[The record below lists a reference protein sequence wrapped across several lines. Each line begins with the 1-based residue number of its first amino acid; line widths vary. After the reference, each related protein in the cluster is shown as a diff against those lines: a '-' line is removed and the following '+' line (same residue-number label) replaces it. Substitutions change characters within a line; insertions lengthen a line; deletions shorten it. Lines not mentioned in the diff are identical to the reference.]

1 METIRMD
8 LSKMTEEE
16 LIELA
21 HACKAEIIRRDT
33 EGLTGLRRQFAL
45 SAAQVKMYPQWMK
58 DRL

>member
-1 METIRMD
+1 MD

-21 HACKAEIIRRDT
+21 HACRAEIARRDT